1 ELGFLSAVQVV
12 SQELP
17 VSGGR
22 KADID
27 HPIAVNGRDDV
38 GRVVRSERRGVP
50 RCQVE
55 KDDRLIP
62 RRALVNKDHPA
73 SGYRRGNL
81 AGRTIGQPAPGV
93 ELAVGF
99 AEREGGDDM
108 KGGSAGEARRAGP
121 DRRGAAG
128 EAGHNSVLINRGDD
142 QVVRRPGDCHT
153 THDPPVLVGEVCRVL
168 CPSSEVEGRGPGH
181 RQLTRMNARRTILSA
196 PDENY
201 ESSNQ
206 PQVNRCLA
214 HTPSL
219 EPPRPSW
226 PPRPSAF
233 PPSRS
238 PPQLPDNRF

>member
-1 ELGFLSAVQVV
+1 
-12 SQELP
+12 
-17 VSGGR
+17 
-22 KADID
+22 
-27 HPIAVNGRDDV
+27 
-38 GRVVRSERRGVP
+38 
-50 RCQVE
+50 
-55 KDDRLIP
+55 
-62 RRALVNKDHPA
+62 
-73 SGYRRGNL
+73 L

-93 ELAVGF
+93 ELAVAF

-153 THDPPVLVGEVCRVL
+153 THDRPVLVGEVCRVL
-168 CPSSEVEGRGPGH
+168 CPSSEVEGRVPGH

-233 PPSRS
+233 PPSRL
-238 PPQLPDNRF
+238 PPQLPDNRFRPADPVRSIRIRMLVCILTLKGGVVCGLLFIGIDGGAVVPGGVLSGRL